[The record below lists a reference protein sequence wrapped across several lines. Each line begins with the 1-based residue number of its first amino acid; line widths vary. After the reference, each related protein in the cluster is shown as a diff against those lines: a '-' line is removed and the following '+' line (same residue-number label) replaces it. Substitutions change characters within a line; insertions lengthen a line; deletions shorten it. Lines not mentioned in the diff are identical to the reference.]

1 LRNAEEGQRMA
12 DHRWIAQRGAEVDE
26 ELKPPAGLIFDLDGT
41 LIDSRRDLSLAVNA
55 LRQDYGWEALDLD
68 RVVAMVGEGA
78 RMLVAQALRDHP
90 AGTSVPES
98 VDEALERFFRHYDA
112 VCLETTEPYHGVEQM
127 LDDLAPR
134 FPLALYTNKP
144 ERFTRKILAGLGL
157 DRFFP
162 RLLGGDSLPT
172 KKPEP
177 PGVRLLAEGMEV
189 AVAQTMLVG
198 DSRVDAATARS
209 SGCRFAFAE
218 WGFAG
223 YDERLEVR
231 ARFRPEIKAANPSQ
245 LARRLLDL

>member
-1 LRNAEEGQRMA
+1 L
-12 DHRWIAQRGAEVDE
+12 DE

-41 LIDSRRDLSLAVNA
+41 LIDSRRDLSLAINGMRA
-55 LRQDYGWEALDLD
+55 DYDWEALDVD
-68 RVVAMVGEGA
+68 RVVALVGEGA
-78 RMLVAQALRDHP
+78 RMLVAQALRLHP
-90 AGTSVPES
+90 PGKSVPES
-98 VDEALERFFRHYDA
+98 VDEAVERFFRHYDA
-112 VCLETTEPYHGVEQM
+112 VCLETTEPYHGVDQM
-127 LDDLAPR
+127 LADLEPR
-134 FPLALYTNKP
+134 YPLALYTNKP
-144 ERFTRKILAGLGL
+144 ERFTRKILRGLDL

-218 WGFAG
+218 WGFA
-223 YDERLEVR
+223 DNEERLEVR
-231 ARFRPEIKAANPSQ
+231 GRYRPEIKAANPSQ
-245 LARRLLDL
+245 LARRLLEL